1 MGGLAGSPSF
11 RARHLPTR
19 HLKGSEIIVPIPWRR
34 ALYHPAVLLSVGYFV
49 LRLVL
54 RIDPDGDE
62 TERDAE
68 ILVLRHQLAV
78 LKRTNPR
85 PWLRRRDRMLMR
97 PSRGWFRGCAGPGS
111 S

>member
-54 RIDPDGDE
+54 RIDPDV
-62 TERDAE
+62 T
-68 ILVLRHQLAV
+68 
-78 LKRTNPR
+78 
-85 PWLRRRDRMLMR
+85 R
-97 PSRGWFRGCAGPGS
+97 PSATLRS
-111 S
+111 SSFAISSRS

>member
-1 MGGLAGSPSF
+1 
-11 RARHLPTR
+11 
-19 HLKGSEIIVPIPWRR
+19 
-34 ALYHPAVLLSVGYFV
+34 
-49 LRLVL
+49 
-54 RIDPDGDE
+54 
-62 TERDAE
+62 
-68 ILVLRHQLAV
+68 